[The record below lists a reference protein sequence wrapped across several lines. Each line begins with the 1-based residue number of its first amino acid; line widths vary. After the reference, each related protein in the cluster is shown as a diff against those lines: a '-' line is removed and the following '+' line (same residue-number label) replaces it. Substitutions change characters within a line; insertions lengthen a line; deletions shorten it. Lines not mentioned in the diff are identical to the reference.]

1 MLAMAPVTLTICS
14 LRTAPMGRRSQAAVL
29 VLNSEHRSQ
38 LYTTGIMTSRTVYA
52 IVGSRRKG
60 LQVRKGKAMLQM
72 NTNRMNNTDRLFDL
86 QGTMMPTAKGAE
98 WLICGCLY
106 KNGSSGCLEPGACA
120 RAGGWPDRI
129 AVINAEIAACP
140 KSQAAFIMFEK
151 QDCSQ

>member
-1 MLAMAPVTLTICS
+1 MPAMAPETLNIC
-14 LRTAPMGRRSQAAVL
+14 LPQPAPMGRRPQAVVL
-29 VLNSEHRSQ
+29 VPNSEHRSE

-52 IVGSRRKG
+52 IVSSRRKG

-106 KNGSSGCLEPGACA
+106 KNGSSGCLELGACA
-120 RAGGWPDRI
+120 RAGG
-129 AVINAEIAACP
+129 
-140 KSQAAFIMFEK
+140 
-151 QDCSQ
+151 

>member
-38 LYTTGIMTSRTVYA
+38 LYTTGIMASRTVYA

-120 RAGGWPDRI
+120 RAGG
-129 AVINAEIAACP
+129 
-140 KSQAAFIMFEK
+140 
-151 QDCSQ
+151 